1 MSTFWEF
8 YAVDLFHYLLDTTTT
23 AKKMEWTLEAPQ
35 KEMPKEKKFLK
46 FFQLQ
51 LHSLIII
58 KVTKIKIELHNEPQT
73 LKEKEKYQT

>member
-1 MSTFWEF
+1 
-8 YAVDLFHYLLDTTTT
+8 
-23 AKKMEWTLEAPQ
+23 
-35 KEMPKEKKFLK
+35 MPKEKKFLK